1 MGLVTVVTGPIQE
14 YLWEACQDETL
25 LILVVCAIV
34 SLIVGLTTE
43 VFLKLHVLNLILANL
58 NLVQKEMDLG
68 SWMSTT
74 TIRMYTTSASFR
86 SHVQMSK
93 WPTHQRTTCKF
104 GTLEA

>member
-1 MGLVTVVTGPIQE
+1 MVTGPIQE

-43 VFLKLHVLNLILANL
+43 VFLKLYLLTLNLANL

-74 TIRMYTTSASFR
+74 TIRMSTTSASFR
-86 SHVQMSK
+86 
-93 WPTHQRTTCKF
+93 
-104 GTLEA
+104 